1 MDERA
6 AKLLEI
12 ARAAGEE
19 EKAAEL
25 VEDIAFLEQRL
36 QELRRLPF
44 LRIDPNNPERQKP
57 TPASRQYKELLQQYN
72 NSLKLFCK
80 MCGDLKEDEAESP
93 LRAWLNGRNKRERL
107 ESGQ

>member
-1 MDERA
+1 MNERA

-57 TPASRQYKELLQQYN
+57 TPAARQYKELLQQYN

-93 LRAWLNGRNKRERL
+93 MRAWLNARKDKKC
-107 ESGQ
+107 

>member
-1 MDERA
+1 MSERA

-44 LRIDPNNPERQKP
+44 LRIDPNNTERQRP

-80 MCGDLKEDEAESP
+80 LCGDLREEEAESP
-93 LRAWLNGRNKRERL
+93 LRAWLKSREKNADKNG
-107 ESGQ
+107 Q

>member
-1 MDERA
+1 MSERA

-44 LRIDPNNPERQKP
+44 LRIDPNNPERQRP

-80 MCGDLKEDEAESP
+80 LCGDLREEEAESP
-93 LRAWLNGRNKRERL
+93 LRAWLKSREKNANSNR
-107 ESGQ
+107 

>member
-1 MDERA
+1 MSERA

-44 LRIDPNNPERQKP
+44 LRIDPNNQERQRP

-80 MCGDLKEDEAESP
+80 LCGDLREEEAESP
-93 LRAWLNGRNKRERL
+93 LRAWLKSREKNADKNG
-107 ESGQ
+107 Q

>member
-1 MDERA
+1 MSERT

-44 LRIDPNNPERQKP
+44 LRIDPNNPERQRP

-80 MCGDLKEDEAESP
+80 LCGDLREEEAESP
-93 LRAWLNGRNKRERL
+93 LRAWLKSREKNADKNG
-107 ESGQ
+107 Q

>member
-1 MDERA
+1 MSERA

-44 LRIDPNNPERQKP
+44 LRIDPNNPERQRP

-80 MCGDLKEDEAESP
+80 LCGDLREEEAESP
-93 LRAWLNGRNKRERL
+93 LRAWLKNREKNADKNG
-107 ESGQ
+107 Q

>member
-1 MDERA
+1 MSKRA

-44 LRIDPNNPERQKP
+44 LRIDPNNPERQRP

-80 MCGDLKEDEAESP
+80 LCGDLREEEAESP
-93 LRAWLNGRNKRERL
+93 LRAWLKSREKNADKNG
-107 ESGQ
+107 Q

>member
-1 MDERA
+1 MNERA

-19 EKAAEL
+19 EKSAEL

-44 LRIDPNNPERQKP
+44 LRIDPNNQERQRP

-72 NSLKLFCK
+72 TSLKLFCK
-80 MCGDLKEDEAESP
+80 LCGDLREEEAESP
-93 LRAWLNGRNKRERL
+93 LRAWLKSREKNADKNG
-107 ESGQ
+107 Q

>member
-1 MDERA
+1 MNERA

-44 LRIDPNNPERQKP
+44 LRVDPNNPERQRP
-57 TPASRQYKELLQQYN
+57 TLASRQYKELLQQYN
-72 NSLKLFCK
+72 NSLKLFRK
-80 MCGDLKEDEAESP
+80 LCGDLREEEAESP
-93 LRAWLNGRNKRERL
+93 LRAWLKNREKNADKNG
-107 ESGQ
+107 Q

>member
-1 MDERA
+1 M
-6 AKLLEI
+6 K
-12 ARAAGEE
+12 E

-44 LRIDPNNPERQKP
+44 LRIDPNNPERQRP

-80 MCGDLKEDEAESP
+80 LCGDLREEEAESP
-93 LRAWLNGRNKRERL
+93 LRAWLKSREKNADKNG
-107 ESGQ
+107 Q

>member
-1 MDERA
+1 MNERA

-44 LRIDPNNPERQKP
+44 LRIDPNNPDRQKP

-93 LRAWLNGRNKRERL
+93 LRAWLKARKDIKC
-107 ESGQ
+107 

>member
-1 MDERA
+1 MTERA

-12 ARAAGEE
+12 AKAAGEE

-25 VEDIAFLEQRL
+25 VEDIAFLEQQL
-36 QELRRLPF
+36 KELRRLPF
-44 LRIDPNNPERQKP
+44 LRVDPNNPERQRP

-80 MCGDLKEDEAESP
+80 LCGDMKEDEAESP
-93 LRAWLNGRNKRERL
+93 LRAWLNGRRK
-107 ESGQ
+107 SGQVES

>member
-1 MDERA
+1 MSERA
-6 AKLLEI
+6 AKLREI

-44 LRIDPNNPERQKP
+44 LRIDPNNPERQRP

-80 MCGDLKEDEAESP
+80 LCGDLREEEAESP
-93 LRAWLNGRNKRERL
+93 LRAWLKSREKNADKNG
-107 ESGQ
+107 Q

>member
-1 MDERA
+1 MNERA

-44 LRIDPNNPERQKP
+44 LRVDPHNPERQRP

-72 NSLKLFCK
+72 NSLKMFCK
-80 MCGDLKEDEAESP
+80 LCGDLREEEAESP
-93 LRAWLNGRNKRERL
+93 LRAWLKNREKNADKNG
-107 ESGQ
+107 Q

>member
-1 MDERA
+1 MSERA
-6 AKLLEI
+6 AKLLDI

-36 QELRRLPF
+36 QELRKLPF
-44 LRIDPNNPERQKP
+44 LRIDPNNPERQRP

-80 MCGDLKEDEAESP
+80 LCGDLREEEAESP
-93 LRAWLNGRNKRERL
+93 LRAWLKNREKNADKNG
-107 ESGQ
+107 Q

>member
-57 TPASRQYKELLQQYN
+57 TPASRQYKDLLQQYN

-93 LRAWLNGRNKRERL
+93 LRTWLKNREKNADKNG
-107 ESGQ
+107 Q

>member
-1 MDERA
+1 MNERA
-6 AKLLEI
+6 AKLREI

-25 VEDIAFLEQRL
+25 VDDIAFLEQRL

-44 LRIDPNNPERQKP
+44 LRVDPNNPERQRP

-80 MCGDLKEDEAESP
+80 LCGDLREEEAESP
-93 LRAWLNGRNKRERL
+93 LRAWLKNREKNADKNG
-107 ESGQ
+107 Q

>member
-1 MDERA
+1 MNERA
-6 AKLLEI
+6 AKLREI

-25 VEDIAFLEQRL
+25 VEDMAFLEQRL

-44 LRIDPNNPERQKP
+44 LRVDQNNPERQRP

-80 MCGDLKEDEAESP
+80 LCGDLREEEAESP
-93 LRAWLNGRNKRERL
+93 LRAWLKNREKNADKNG
-107 ESGQ
+107 Q

>member
-1 MDERA
+1 MSERA
-6 AKLLEI
+6 AKLLDI

-44 LRIDPNNPERQKP
+44 LRVDPNNPERQRP

-80 MCGDLKEDEAESP
+80 LCGDLREEEAESP
-93 LRAWLNGRNKRERL
+93 LRAWLKNREKNADKNG
-107 ESGQ
+107 Q

>member
-1 MDERA
+1 MSERA

-44 LRIDPNNPERQKP
+44 LRIDPNNPERQRP

-80 MCGDLKEDEAESP
+80 LCGDLREEEAESP
-93 LRAWLNGRNKRERL
+93 LRAWLKSREKNANSNG
-107 ESGQ
+107 

>member
-1 MDERA
+1 MNERA
-6 AKLLEI
+6 AKLREI

-44 LRIDPNNPERQKP
+44 LRVDPNNPERQRP

>member
-1 MDERA
+1 MSERA

-12 ARAAGEE
+12 AKAAGEE

-36 QELRRLPF
+36 KELRRLPF
-44 LRIDPNNPERQKP
+44 LRVDPNNPERQRP

-80 MCGDLKEDEAESP
+80 LCGDLREEEAESP
-93 LRAWLNGRNKRERL
+93 LRAWLKSREKNANSNR
-107 ESGQ
+107 

>member
-1 MDERA
+1 MSERA

-12 ARAAGEE
+12 ARVAGEE

-44 LRIDPNNPERQKP
+44 LRIDPQNPERQKP

-93 LRAWLNGRNKRERL
+93 LRAWLKARKEK
-107 ESGQ
+107 S